1 MDQHKK
7 NRRNDGVWQGPI
19 KLKTWEHIKKKWL
32 EFNVEPRHLRL
43 GLAMDGVNPY
53 SHFSS

>member
-1 MDQHKK
+1 
-7 NRRNDGVWQGPI
+7 VWQGPI